1 MCFFKKKKGLFPVRF
16 FELSRRSLFESSRVP
31 RAREGPT
38 YVPRPTQR
46 PLTTQNNQPTT
57 PTTALPSA
65 GFVKAD
71 HDDDD
76 DDDATGDAGAAP
88 MKVSHD

>member
-1 MCFFKKKKGLFPVRF
+1 MKGLFPVRF
-16 FELSRRSLFESSRVP
+16 FESSSG
-31 RAREGPT
+31 AREGPT
-38 YVPRPTQR
+38 IQR

-76 DDDATGDAGAAP
+76 DDDDASG
-88 MKVSHD
+88 